1 MFGNNRFKC
10 LLEEDD
16 NKSRVYKNKRNSNLN
31 SNLNS
36 NFATNR
42 NYNMNVFK
50 SNSNSNLNSNSNF
63 KKQETIIENDEK
75 NFPSLDSN
83 KKVIEDTNSNTN
95 INTISYGSI
104 VKNEEKIPKKKKKK
118 NELKK
123 GWIQLQL
130 GVKYDSDIQC
140 PYTLQDEY
148 MFFIDCMVNLYEHQK
163 SEKIE
168 ILGEEIY
175 ESIFKFPNY
184 DYKYFDKLDEQ
195 YELDIEDEL
204 KKCNNDLYYSGYK
217 SDNSM

>member
-10 LLEEDD
+10 LIEEYD
-16 NKSRVYKNKRNSNLN
+16 NKSHVYTNKRNSNSN
-31 SNLNS
+31 SNSNS
-36 NFATNR
+36 NVRPNR
-42 NYNMNVFK
+42 NYNMNLF
-50 SNSNSNLNSNSNF
+50 NSNSNF
-63 KKQETIIENDEK
+63 KKQETIIENDEE

-83 KKVIEDTNSNTN
+83 KQNIKDTNTNTN
-95 INTISYGSI
+95 TNTNTISYGSI

-123 GWIQLQL
+123 GWIQLA
-130 GVKYDSDIQC
+130 VKEEQQDNDIQC

-148 MFFIDCMVNLYEHQK
+148 LFFIDCMVNLYEHQK
-163 SEKIE
+163 TEKIE

-195 YELDIEDEL
+195 YELDIENEL
-204 KKCNNDLYYSGYK
+204 RKYNNDLYYSGYK